1 MEEPRLLSPALS
13 HTRSHWQRNK
23 NTNRRG
29 RISRELLLLY
39 VCWLC
44 SLSPLALCKCSG
56 LSFSKLCLQ
65 LCHHVKRKVLVII
78 SSSYVKCVCYKTHIV
93 VCFLC
98 LFWSVMCCSPHKE
111 HEQHCLA
118 SKIITYQLKTLLR
131 GIFMRD
137 PCFVLTARRT
147 LIFSIQSPKSSLV
160 EKMAPTGNCSQV
172 LSYFA

>member
-23 NTNRRG
+23 NTDRRR

-56 LSFSKLCLQ
+56 LPVSKLCLQ
-65 LCHHVKRKVLVII
+65 LCHHLKREALVMI
-78 SSSYVKCVCYKTHIV
+78 SSSYVKCFCDKTHIV

-98 LFWSVMCCSPHKE
+98 LFRSVMYCSPRKE

-118 SKIITYQLKTLLR
+118 PNIIPQQLKTLL
-131 GIFMRD
+131 RD
-137 PCFVLTARRT
+137 PCFVLT
-147 LIFSIQSPKSSLV
+147 
-160 EKMAPTGNCSQV
+160 G
-172 LSYFA
+172 

>member
-1 MEEPRLLSPALS
+1 MEEPRLLNPALS

-23 NTNRRG
+23 NTNTRG

-39 VCWLC
+39 VCWPG

-56 LSFSKLCLQ
+56 LPISKLC
-65 LCHHVKRKVLVII
+65 HHLKRKVLVII
-78 SSSYVKCVCYKTHIV
+78 SSSCVKCFCYKTHIV

-98 LFWSVMCCSPHKE
+98 LFWSVMYCSPHKE

-118 SKIITYQLKTLLR
+118 PKTITQQLKTLLR
-131 GIFMRD
+131 GIFMQD
-137 PCFVLTARRT
+137 PCFVLTGTCT
-147 LIFSIQSPKSSLV
+147 LVFSSPKSILV
-160 EKMAPTGNCSQV
+160 EKMAPTWNCSQA